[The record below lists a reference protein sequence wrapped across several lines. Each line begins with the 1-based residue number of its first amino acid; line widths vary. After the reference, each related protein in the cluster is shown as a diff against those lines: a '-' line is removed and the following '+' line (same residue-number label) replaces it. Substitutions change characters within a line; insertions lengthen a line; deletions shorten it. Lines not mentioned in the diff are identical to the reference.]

1 MTLPPAPDPV
11 DDARGAD
18 SDAALM
24 GRVQTGDA
32 AAFEGLV
39 RRHAGRV
46 RALALRQ
53 TGSAADADE
62 IAQEVFAQL
71 WHKASQF
78 DPARGAFRSWLYR
91 IVASRCL
98 DLMRWRLRRGVPVS
112 GAPVNGAAAELA
124 DDAISP
130 ALFDPGPGAERA
142 VIGRDALA
150 AAAAAIRDLP
160 RRQRL
165 ALLMAAVSELEAAE
179 IGAALGTSRA
189 GAEQLIARA
198 RRQLRTRAA
207 SEGWALSASDAAG
220 SRR

>member
-1 MTLPPAPDPV
+1 MTLPPAPDPA

-32 AAFEGLV
+32 AAFEALV

-98 DLMRWRLRRGVPVS
+98 DLMRWRLRRG
-112 GAPVNGAAAELA
+112 APVNGATAELE

-142 VIGRDALA
+142 VMGRDALD

-179 IGAALGTSRA
+179 IGGALGTSRA

-207 SEGWALSASDAAG
+207 SEGWALSAPDAAG
-220 SRR
+220 SGR